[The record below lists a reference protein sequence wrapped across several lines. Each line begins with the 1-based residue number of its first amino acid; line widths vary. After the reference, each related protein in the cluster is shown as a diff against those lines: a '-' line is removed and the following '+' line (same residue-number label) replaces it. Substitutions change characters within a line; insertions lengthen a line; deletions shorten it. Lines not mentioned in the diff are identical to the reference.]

1 MSDLSISTNFVECA
15 SIDELRE
22 MGLLRQDIEPLM
34 DPQSPLT
41 YGAVSDH
48 GRNVS
53 NVIIDTRS
61 ALQQRCRDFA
71 RRQGCSLRVTSN
83 SWRKAA
89 KEGNAKYGSKR
100 LKGQLPLVVGNV
112 EQCPFSITVYGLRDQ
127 WKITQ
132 MNLAHHH
139 HLHAGFQENTF
150 VEGGLADDT
159 TRQRQRDVPYGMMRG
174 ALEREMRPSY
184 SGTWG
189 L

>member
-1 MSDLSISTNFVECA
+1 MSDLSISTSFVESA

-34 DPQSPLT
+34 EPQSPLT
-41 YGAVSDH
+41 YGVASYH

-53 NVIIDTRS
+53 NVIFETRS

-71 RRQGCSLRVTSN
+71 RRQGFSLRVASN

-89 KEGNAKYGSKR
+89 NEGNAKYVCKR
-100 LKGQLPLVVGNV
+100 LNGQQPLVVGNV
-112 EQCPFSITVYGLRDQ
+112 EQCPFYIAVYELRDQ

-132 MNLAHHH
+132 MNLAHNH
-139 HLHAGFQENTF
+139 HLHAGFQEDTF

-159 TRQRQRDVPYGMMRG
+159 TR
-174 ALEREMRPSY
+174 
-184 SGTWG
+184 
-189 L
+189 

>member
-1 MSDLSISTNFVECA
+1 MSDLSISTNFVESA

-34 DPQSPLT
+34 DTQPPLT
-41 YGAVSDH
+41 YGVVLNH

-53 NVIIDTRS
+53 NVILYTRS

-71 RRQGCSLRVTSN
+71 RRQGFSLRVASN

-89 KEGNAKYGSKR
+89 KVGNAKYASKR
-100 LKGQLPLVVGNV
+100 LKGQQPLVVGNV
-112 EQCPFSITVYGLRDQ
+112 EQRPFSITVYGLRDQ

-139 HLHAGFQENTF
+139 HLHAGFQEDTF
-150 VEGGLADDT
+150 VKGGLADDT
-159 TRQRQRDVPYGMMRG
+159 ISATSRT
-174 ALEREMRPSY
+174 E
-184 SGTWG
+184 
-189 L
+189 